1 MIKHNI
7 IFEKEKLNKNKKEHL
22 MLVELEGFVKKR
34 KIKAKRQPLNI
45 SLVIDVSGSMGSPI
59 SYENTSFNNNF
70 PNNMNN
76 NLNNIFLQQQ
86 QPNFES
92 KLDLV
97 KKAAINAV
105 NSMSE
110 GDYVSVVAFD
120 SYVNVVLESLQLTKD
135 NKSEVILKINQLTI
149 AGATNL
155 HGGWLEG
162 CKQVAK
168 NKSKEFLNRVVVLTD
183 GQTNNG
189 ERNPDVIATDVM
201 NVYDKGVSTTT
212 FGVGSDFNENLL
224 QDMANSGGGN
234 FYYIEKEEE
243 FAKMFNEE
251 FDGINNIAAFDIK
264 CKLNLENK
272 FKVVENYNNLKVSG
286 DNYLLPVLY
295 KDSKMYL
302 LFKISTDNLL
312 IKDKSLGNIEINYK
326 NRKSKD
332 VKETINLDIQV
343 IKDKEWNE
351 LEDNEEMKVQ
361 EVLLTVA
368 KRKEEASREIS
379 NGNILRAKEILS
391 DSLSLV
397 GSSCVNDVR
406 LSTET
411 EQLNQT
417 LLDSETKS
425 SESLKKD
432 IFYQSYKTRS
442 SR

>member
-22 MLVELEGFVKKR
+22 MLVELEGFHKK
-34 KIKAKRQPLNI
+34 KKNKVKRQPLNI

-59 SYENTSFNNNF
+59 SYENGSYS
-70 PNNMNN
+70 
-76 NLNNIFLQQQ
+76 IFIQQQ
-86 QPNFES
+86 KPNFES

-120 SYVNVVLESLQLTKD
+120 SYVNVILESLKLTKD
-135 NKSEVILKINQLTI
+135 NKNEVILKINQLTI

-168 NKSKEFLNRVVVLTD
+168 NKSKEFLNRVIILTD

-201 NVYDKGVSTTT
+201 NVYEKGVSTTT
-212 FGVGSDFNENLL
+212 FGVGSDFNEDLL

-234 FYYIEKEEE
+234 FYYVEKEEE
-243 FAKMFNEE
+243 FSKMFSEE
-251 FDGINNIAAFDIK
+251 FNGINNIAAFDIK
-264 CKLNLENK
+264 CKLNLEDK
-272 FKVVENYNNLKVSG
+272 FKVVENYNNLKESE
-286 DNYLLPVLY
+286 DFYLLPSLY

-302 LFKISTDNLL
+302 LFKISTESLL
-312 IKDKSLGNIEINYK
+312 IKDKLLGNIEINYK
-326 NRKSKD
+326 NENSKD
-332 VKETINLDIQV
+332 IKELINLDIQV
-343 IKDKEWNE
+343 VKEKEWNNI
-351 LEDNEEMKVQ
+351 EDNKEMKVQ
-361 EVLLTVA
+361 EILLTVA
-368 KRKEEASREIS
+368 KRKEDASNEIS

-391 DSLSLV
+391 DSLSIV

-406 LSTET
+406 LSAET
-411 EQLNQT
+411 EQINQT
-417 LLDSETKS
+417 LLNSETKS
-425 SESLKKD
+425 SESFKKD
-432 IFYQSYKTRS
+432 VFYQSYKTRS
-442 SR
+442 NR

>member
-22 MLVELEGFVKKR
+22 MLVELEGFHKK
-34 KIKAKRQPLNI
+34 KKTKVKRQPLNI

-59 SYENTSFNNNF
+59 SYENGSSS
-70 PNNMNN
+70 
-76 NLNNIFLQQQ
+76 IFLQQQ
-86 QPNFES
+86 KPNFES

-120 SYVNVVLESLQLTKD
+120 SYVNVILESLKLTKD
-135 NKSEVILKINQLTI
+135 NKNEVILKINQLTI

-183 GQTNNG
+183 GQANNG

-243 FAKMFNEE
+243 FSKMFSEE
-251 FDGINNIAAFDIK
+251 FEGINNIAAFDIK
-264 CKLNLENK
+264 CKLNLKDK
-272 FKVVENYNNLKVSG
+272 FKVIENYNNLKESG
-286 DNYLLPVLY
+286 EFYLLPSLY

-302 LFKISTDNLL
+302 LFKVSTESLL
-312 IKDKSLGNIEINYK
+312 IKDKLLGNIEINYK
-326 NRKSKD
+326 NEKSKD
-332 VKETINLDIQV
+332 IKEVINLDIQV
-343 IKDKEWNE
+343 VKEKEWND
-351 LEDNEEMKVQ
+351 LEDNAEIKVQ
-361 EVLLTVA
+361 EMLLTVA
-368 KRKEEASREIS
+368 KRKEEASNEIS
-379 NGNILRAKEILS
+379 NGNVLRAKEILS
-391 DSLSLV
+391 ASLSMV

-406 LSTET
+406 LSAET

-417 LLDSETKS
+417 LLNSEKKS
-425 SESLKKD
+425 SESFKKD

-442 SR
+442 NR

>member
-22 MLVELEGFVKKR
+22 MLVELEGFHKK
-34 KIKAKRQPLNI
+34 KKNKVKRQPLNI

-59 SYENTSFNNNF
+59 SYENGSYS
-70 PNNMNN
+70 
-76 NLNNIFLQQQ
+76 IFIQQQ
-86 QPNFES
+86 KPNFES

-120 SYVNVVLESLQLTKD
+120 SYVNVILESLKLTKD
-135 NKSEVILKINQLTI
+135 NKNEVILKINQLTI

-168 NKSKEFLNRVVVLTD
+168 NKSKEFLNRVIVLTD

-234 FYYIEKEEE
+234 FYYVEKEEE
-243 FAKMFNEE
+243 FSKMFSEE

-264 CKLNLENK
+264 CKLNLEDK
-272 FKVVENYNNLKVSG
+272 FKVVENYNNLKESE
-286 DNYLLPVLY
+286 DFYLLPSLY

-302 LFKISTDNLL
+302 LFKISTESLL
-312 IKDKSLGNIEINYK
+312 IKDKLLGNIEINYK
-326 NRKSKD
+326 NENSKD
-332 VKETINLDIQV
+332 IKELINLDIQV
-343 IKDKEWNE
+343 IKEKEWNNI
-351 LEDNEEMKVQ
+351 EDNKEMKVQ
-361 EVLLTVA
+361 EILLTVA
-368 KRKEEASREIS
+368 KRKEDASNEIS

-391 DSLSLV
+391 DSLSIV

-406 LSTET
+406 LSAET
-411 EQLNQT
+411 EQINQT
-417 LLDSETKS
+417 LLNSETKS
-425 SESLKKD
+425 SESFKKD
-432 IFYQSYKTRS
+432 VFYQSYKTRS
-442 SR
+442 NR

>member
-22 MLVELEGFVKKR
+22 MLVELEGFHKK
-34 KIKAKRQPLNI
+34 KKTKVKRQPLNI

-59 SYENTSFNNNF
+59 SYENDSSS
-70 PNNMNN
+70 
-76 NLNNIFLQQQ
+76 IFLQQQ
-86 QPNFES
+86 KPNFES

-120 SYVNVVLESLQLTKD
+120 SYVNVILESLKLTKD
-135 NKSEVILKINQLTI
+135 NKNEVILKINQLTI

-183 GQTNNG
+183 GQANNG
-189 ERNPDVIATDVM
+189 ERNPDVIATDVI

-243 FAKMFNEE
+243 FSKMFSEE
-251 FDGINNIAAFDIK
+251 FEGINNIAAFDIK
-264 CKLNLENK
+264 CKLNLKDK
-272 FKVVENYNNLKVSG
+272 FKVIENYNNLKESG
-286 DNYLLPVLY
+286 EFYLLPSLY

-302 LFKISTDNLL
+302 LFKVSTESLL
-312 IKDKSLGNIEINYK
+312 IKDKLLGNIEINYK
-326 NRKSKD
+326 NEKSKD
-332 VKETINLDIQV
+332 IKELINLDIQV
-343 IKDKEWNE
+343 VKEKEWND
-351 LEDNEEMKVQ
+351 LEDNAEIKVQ
-361 EVLLTVA
+361 EMLLTVA
-368 KRKEEASREIS
+368 KRKEDASNEIS
-379 NGNILRAKEILS
+379 NGNVLRAKEILS
-391 DSLSLV
+391 ASLSMV

-406 LSTET
+406 LSAET

-417 LLDSETKS
+417 LLNSEKKS
-425 SESLKKD
+425 SESFKKD

-442 SR
+442 NR